1 MNATLNELDPPDWGP
16 APPDSTGLVM
26 RCHALR
32 EKPLADFSVENLRLM
47 IGQQIALPH
56 LLPLALGQLDENPL
70 AEGDLYR
77 GDLLNAVLGVDEEFW
92 SKNLDLLEDVR
103 NVLDALEGA
112 LRQLAEPI
120 ERFRVYYG
128 RAYGMVSSE

>member
-1 MNATLNELDPPDWGP
+1 
-16 APPDSTGLVM
+16 M

-47 IGQQIALPH
+47 IGQQVALTH
-56 LLPLALGQLDENPL
+56 LLPLALEQLDENPL
-70 AEGDLYR
+70 AEGDLYL

-92 SKNLDLLEDVR
+92 SKNPDLQLRVEG
-103 NVLDALEGA
+103 VLDRLEGA
-112 LRQLAEPI
+112 LRDLAEPI
-120 ERFRVYYG
+120 ERFRVYYR